1 MNNGK
6 RKNTKE
12 KGISIKVLKERIKKC
27 EKERDEHLLGWK
39 RARADFINYKKEEAE
54 QFENRIRRGKESL
67 VQELILILDSFDL
80 CIFSSKNDAVE
91 KEGVKLIQNQLYDT
105 LRKNGIE
112 RIEVKPGEN
121 LIPIFTKQLKGLN
134 PSKFRIQSLKKL
146 KKGIFLKAKFSDHQ
160 RLKSLSKLTINN

>member
-80 CIFSSKNDAVE
+80 CIFQVR
-91 KEGVKLIQNQLYDT
+91 T
-105 LRKNGIE
+105 M
-112 RIEVKPGEN
+112 
-121 LIPIFTKQLKGLN
+121 QLKKKVLN
-134 PSKFRIQSLKKL
+134 
-146 KKGIFLKAKFSDHQ
+146 
-160 RLKSLSKLTINN
+160 